1 MIPTPVFRGVL
12 RPTDRLTGI
21 EFDDRGLPALT
32 PRMDQERRVAV
43 FDLIEENSFVL
54 PNGPGGPYRLRL
66 GMEQRTISFE
76 LATAEGREAGRFN
89 LSLGPLDQVVKD
101 YGTLCESYAEAI
113 KSLPPAQIEAI
124 DRARRDIH
132 GASADLLRERLSGK
146 ALIDR
151 RTARRLFTLICVL
164 AADA

>member
-1 MIPTPVFRGVL
+1 MTPTPGSCDAL

-21 EFDDRGLPALT
+21 DFDDRGLPALT
-32 PRMDQERRVAV
+32 PQMDQERRVAV
-43 FDLIEENSFVL
+43 FDLLEENSFVL
-54 PNGPGGPYRLRL
+54 PGGPGGPYRLRL
-66 GMEQRTISFE
+66 GMEQRTVSFE
-76 LATAEGREAGRFN
+76 LVTAEGSEAGRFN
-89 LSLGPLDQVVKD
+89 LSLGPLDQAVKD

-113 KSLPPAQIEAI
+113 KSLSPAQIETI

-132 GASADLLRERLSGK
+132 GASADLLRERLSAK

-164 AADA
+164 ATDA